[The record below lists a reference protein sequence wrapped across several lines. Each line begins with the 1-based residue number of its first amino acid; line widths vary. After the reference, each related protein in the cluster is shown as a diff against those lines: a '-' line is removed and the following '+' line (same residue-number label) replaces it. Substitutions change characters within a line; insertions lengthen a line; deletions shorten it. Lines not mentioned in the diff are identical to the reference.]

1 MRAVRTRRPGSVDGL
16 EHTDLTV
23 PVPAPGEVLVRVHAT
38 SVTRGD
44 VVLRKMPALIVRAF
58 GEKPKRVLGHEFAG
72 TVAAVGD
79 SAVGF
84 APGCRVFGT
93 TSGTEHGAH
102 AEFVLV
108 DAEGVIAEIPD
119 HVTFDEA
126 APTPVG
132 AMTALHFLDEAG
144 VVAGTDVLVNG
155 ASGSVGSFAVQ
166 IARAR
171 GARVTAVSSA
181 GNADLVRELGASA
194 VIDHTTT
201 DVTTVARRFDVVFDA
216 VGTLRERRLRG
227 ILNDGGRFVTVRTR
241 RDETLDELMAVRD
254 LLASGALRAVID
266 REYDLDDIAQAHAHV
281 ETGRK
286 RGNVL
291 VRVRGEEGWAL

>member
-1 MRAVRTRRPGSVDGL
+1 MKAVRTRRPGSTDGL
-16 EHTDLTV
+16 QQTHLD
-23 PVPAPGEVLVRVHAT
+23 VPAPGPGEVLVRVHAT

-44 VVLRKMPALIVRAF
+44 VVLRKMPALVVRAF
-58 GEKPKRVLGHEFAG
+58 GEQPKRVLGHEFAG

-102 AEFVLV
+102 AEYVIV
-108 DAEGVIAEIPD
+108 DAEGMIVEIPD
-119 HVTFDEA
+119 HISFEEA

-132 AMTALHFLDEAG
+132 AMTALHLLDEADVG
-144 VVAGTDVLVNG
+144 PGSAVLVNG

-171 GARVTAVSSA
+171 GARVTAVTSA
-181 GNADLVRELGASA
+181 RNTALVLSLGADDA
-194 VIDHTTT
+194 IDHTTT
-201 DVTTVARRFDVVFDA
+201 DVVTSGRRFDVVFDA
-216 VGTLRERRLRG
+216 VGNLRVRRARG
-227 ILNDGGRFVTVRTR
+227 ILTDGGRFVTVRTR
-241 RDETLDELMAVRD
+241 RAETLDELMAVRD
-254 LLASGALRAVID
+254 LLASGVLRAVID
-266 REYDLDDIAQAHAHV
+266 REYELDDIAQAHTHV

-291 VRVRGEEGWAL
+291 VRVRGTERRAP

>member
-181 GNADLVRELGASA
+181 RNADLVRELGASA

>member
-1 MRAVRTRRPGSVDGL
+1 MRAVRTHRPGSVDGL

-181 GNADLVRELGASA
+181 RNADLVRELGAAA

>member
-1 MRAVRTRRPGSVDGL
+1 MRAVRTRRPGSVDAL
-16 EHTDLTV
+16 QQTDLTV
-23 PVPAPGEVLVRVHAT
+23 PTPASGEVLVRVHAT

-44 VVLRKMPALIVRAF
+44 VVLRKMPALVVRAF

-102 AEFVLV
+102 AEYVIV
-108 DAEGVIAEIPD
+108 DAEGIIAEIPD

-132 AMTALHFLDEAG
+132 AMTAHHFLDEAG
-144 VVAGTDVLVNG
+144 VASGSTVLING

-171 GARVTAVSSA
+171 GAVVTAVTSA
-181 GNADLVRELGASA
+181 RNAALVRGLGTDD

-201 DVTTVARRFDVVFDA
+201 DPTAIGRRFDVVFDA
-216 VGTLRERRLRG
+216 VGTLRERRVRG
-227 ILNDGGRFVTVRTR
+227 ILAAGGRYVTVRTR
-241 RDETLDELMAVRD
+241 REETLDELMAVRD

-266 REYDLDDIAQAHAHV
+266 REYGLDDIAQAHMHV

-291 VRVRGEEGWAL
+291 VRVRGEEGWGL

>member
-1 MRAVRTRRPGSVDGL
+1 MRAVRTRRPGSIDGL
-16 EHTDLTV
+16 QLTHVDV

-44 VVLRKMPALIVRAF
+44 VVLRKMPAIVVRAF

-72 TVAAVGD
+72 TVTAVGD

-84 APGCRVFGT
+84 APGSRVFGT
-93 TSGTEHGAH
+93 TSGTEQGGH
-102 AEFVLV
+102 ADYVIV
-108 DAEGVIAEIPD
+108 DAEGIIAEIPD
-119 HVTFDEA
+119 HLTFEEA

-132 AMTALHFLDEAG
+132 AMTALHFLDDAGAEAG
-144 VVAGTDVLVNG
+144 SAVLVNG

-171 GARVTAVSSA
+171 GARVTAVASA
-181 GNADLVRELGASA
+181 RNTALVLSLGADDA
-194 VIDHTTT
+194 IDHTTT
-201 DVTTVARRFDVVFDA
+201 NLVTAGRRFDIVFDA
-216 VGTLRERRLRG
+216 VGNLRKRRTRR
-227 ILNDGGRFVTVRTR
+227 ILTDGGRFVTVRTR
-241 RDETLDELMAVRD
+241 RAETLDELMGVRD
-254 LLASGALRAVID
+254 LLASGALRAVVD
-266 REYDLDDIAQAHAHV
+266 REYELADIAQAHAYV

-291 VRVRGEEGWAL
+291 VRVGGVERREP

>member
-16 EHTDLTV
+16 EHADLTV

-72 TVAAVGD
+72 TVVAVGD

-144 VVAGTDVLVNG
+144 VAAGTDVLVNG

-181 GNADLVRELGASA
+181 RNADLVRELGAAA

-216 VGTLRERRLRG
+216 VGTLRERRVRG

-291 VRVRGEEGWAL
+291 VRVRGEEGWEL